1 MSSTPSQQPST
12 AAARASGVARHLV
25 RLAYGV
31 AKTAGDSVRHRQ
43 PVTTRW
49 VPAENRWH
57 YRWPE
62 GRVADEGRWKD
73 AQGWAT
79 RGFYY
84 GMDDLLFR
92 RYRPRTGDVVF
103 DVGAGDGGE
112 TFYLASMV
120 GSSGRVV
127 SVEAAP
133 SPFRRLADLVSRN
146 DWPQVTPLNVALAS
160 APGTLSIS
168 DDPEG
173 WVAGNVFEADGSVEV
188 RAETFDDLCER
199 LGIDHVQWVKMNI
212 EGAEKDALRG
222 MERMAPHVDNLT
234 ISCHDFLGTEW
245 GRSKDDV
252 LAWLADHGFEAQMRD
267 EGDFVQQLYV
277 YAWRPARD

>member
-1 MSSTPSQQPST
+1 MDNTASPSPGRHP
-12 AAARASGVARHLV
+12 AGALESGPLRDVV
-25 RLAYGV
+25 RLGYGL
-31 AKTAGDSVRHRQ
+31 AKTVLDSVRHRQ
-43 PVTTRW
+43 LVTTRW
-49 VPAENRWH
+49 VPSENRWH

-92 RYRPRTGDVVF
+92 RYRPRAGDVVF

-112 TFYLASMV
+112 TFYLAEMV
-120 GSSGRVV
+120 GRSGRVV

-133 SPFRRLADLVSRN
+133 SPFSRLHDLVTRN
-146 DWPQVTPLNVALAS
+146 GWTQVTALNIALAS
-160 APGTLSIS
+160 TPGTVSIS
-168 DDPEG
+168 DDPDQ
-173 WVAGNVFEADGSVEV
+173 WVAGNIFEADGAVDVEA
-188 RAETFDDLCER
+188 RTFDEVCDS
-199 LGIDHVQWVKMNI
+199 LGIDHVDWVKMNI

-222 MERMAPHVDNLT
+222 MERMAPHISHLT

-245 GRSKDDV
+245 GRSKDEV
-252 LAWLADHGFEAQMRD
+252 LGWLEAHGFTAEMRGD
-267 EGDFVQQLYV
+267 GDFVQQLYV
-277 YAWRPARD
+277 YAWR